1 MACDDEHRLI
11 EHIMPEFFLDNET
24 NSINILF
31 PGDSMH
37 KEQLKIDDKS
47 KQSAVELKSTN
58 SNVIILLFEKIKKI

>member
-1 MACDDEHRLI
+1 
-11 EHIMPEFFLDNET
+11 MPEFLLDNET

-37 KEQLKIDDKS
+37 KEQLKIDDLS

-58 SNVIILLFEKIKKI
+58 SNVIIILLKEIFKKLKLF